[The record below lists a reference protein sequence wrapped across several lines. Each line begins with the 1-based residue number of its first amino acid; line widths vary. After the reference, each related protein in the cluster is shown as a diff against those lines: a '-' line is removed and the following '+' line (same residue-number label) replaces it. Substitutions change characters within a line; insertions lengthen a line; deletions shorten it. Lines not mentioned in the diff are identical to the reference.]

1 MAIGLPRYLMTQRIC
16 PVNPRIWAFFVDWRV
31 SIFPFGSIFSCRHVL
46 LEQVNSGTSFTAFL
60 FVCLKLV
67 SVFLVYASLGFSDK
81 LLTSGITQALRICL
95 QTKFVFLTFCLAT
108 FSCHARGLVLGIQ
121 VANSFTALMAQVTA
135 RVTPSLREPC
145 PTPIHFE

>member
-1 MAIGLPRYLMTQRIC
+1 MPIGLPSYLTTQRIG
-16 PVNPRIWAFFVDWRV
+16 PVNPRIWIYFVYWMV
-31 SIFPFGSIFSCRHVL
+31 SIFPFFGGIFSCRHI
-46 LEQVNSGTSFTAFL
+46 NSGTNFIVFL
-60 FVCLKLV
+60 VCLKLV
-67 SVFLVYASLGFSDK
+67 SVFLVYAALGFSDK